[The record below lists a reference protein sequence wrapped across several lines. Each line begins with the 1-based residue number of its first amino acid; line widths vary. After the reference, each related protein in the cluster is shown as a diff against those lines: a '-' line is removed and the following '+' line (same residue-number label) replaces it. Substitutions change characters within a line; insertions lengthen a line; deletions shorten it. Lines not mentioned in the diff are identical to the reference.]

1 MQSVNRRTLLYA
13 FGIAAVTPL
22 VSGRTAEIGK
32 VVVAKPGENR
42 FPFGSAEQAKRTA
55 CKVSSADTS
64 GACVVFE
71 MSVFPRSGPSLHV
84 HHRED
89 EWYYVLAGEFLFKV
103 GGEDYHLSPGASIW
117 APRDIP
123 HVWANTSATKG
134 KLILTCLPGGLEKFF
149 DEPGNVPADK
159 LSLSRMKDIMAKYGM
174 ELLGPPLFD
183 WAQQH

>member
-1 MQSVNRRTLLYA
+1 MDRINRRALLHA

-22 VSGRTAEIGK
+22 LPARATVNGRAVFT
-32 VVVAKPGENR
+32 KPGENR
-42 FPFGSAEQAKRTA
+42 FPFGSTEQAKRTA
-55 CKVSSADTS
+55 CKISSSDTL

-89 EWYYVLAGEFLFKV
+89 EWYYVLSGEFIFKV
-103 GGEDYHLSPGASIW
+103 NSEEYHLSPGASIW

-123 HVWANTSATKG
+123 HVWANTSAAEG

-149 DEPGNVPADK
+149 DELGNVPADK
-159 LSLSRMKDIMAKYGM
+159 LSLDRMKEIMAKYGID
-174 ELLGPPLFD
+174 LLGPPLFD
-183 WAQQH
+183 WAQRH